1 MEALRNILLIGCGLG
16 IIILIIASPMRL
28 GKIAKWFFTN
38 AALGMII
45 LLVINFFSQSL
56 GILLPI
62 NALTLAVSGV
72 MGIPGVAALA
82 LLAAI

>member
-1 MEALRNILLIGCGLG
+1 MEVLRNVLLIGCGLG
-16 IIILIIASPMRL
+16 IIILIIASPKRL

-38 AALGMII
+38 AILGMAI
-45 LLVINFFSQSL
+45 LLVINYFSSSL

-72 MGIPGVAALA
+72 LGIPGVAALA
-82 LLAAI
+82 LLAAV